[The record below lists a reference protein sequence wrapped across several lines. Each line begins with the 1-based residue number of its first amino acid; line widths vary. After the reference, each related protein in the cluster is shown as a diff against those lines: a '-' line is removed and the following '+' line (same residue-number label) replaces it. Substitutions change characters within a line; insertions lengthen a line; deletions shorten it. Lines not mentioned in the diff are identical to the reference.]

1 MSAPSDIAVI
11 GGILY
16 LVFFVPV
23 VLYYVNRTYV
33 KKIVEKFNEV

>member
-16 LVFFVPV
+16 LAFFVPF

-33 KKIVEKFNEV
+33 KKIMEKINEV